1 MVGKDKALEA
11 TRHQGIAP
19 VGHYVHIR
27 DTHGT
32 HPAGAEHPVSRYP
45 GSIERHR
52 HRLRVRLCVGGRR
65 YRFTLA
71 TTDRREAEQFA
82 RTKYAELAAKEQ
94 RQGEG
99 YPAPLQVS
107 ELLTRFEAEELPT
120 KSPGCRRSYVASV
133 NPIRLY
139 FVGEGGDPVVD
150 RIRAGDIEGFLT
162 WRRGHRVRTNES
174 NEIEAVE
181 AGVQERTVA
190 KDRAVLHA
198 IFAMAERREYR
209 DGNPVGRT
217 KAPKY
222 DARQPVILS
231 DAEYGKL
238 LEQCDESTLRLYVLV
253 LGETGARDESE
264 ALWIRWEDVDL
275 DGAFL
280 RIASGRNGHRTKSGK
295 DRWTP
300 MTPVLV
306 AAMRAHF
313 AAHRLTGRS
322 EWVFHHQ
329 RTRRHYKEGDRI
341 KSLRVA
347 VRAAAERAKIPA
359 SWHLHD
365 LRHRRVTTWI
375 AQGKDVVKVKEA
387 VGHSDLKT
395 TMGYTHL
402 AREHLRELVDEHP
415 KSTSPQAERA

>member
-1 MVGKDKALEA
+1 MSSK
-11 TRHQGIAP
+11 T
-19 VGHYVHIR
+19 
-27 DTHGT
+27 
-32 HPAGAEHPVSRYP
+32 YP
-45 GSIERHR
+45 GSIEWHR
-52 HRLRVRLCVGGRR
+52 QRLRVRLCVAGKR
-65 YRFTLA
+65 YRFTLN
-71 TTDRREAEQFA
+71 TTDRREAKRFA
-82 RTKYAELAAKEQ
+82 ETKYAELC
-94 RQGEG
+94 RQHERQDDG
-99 YPAPLQVS
+99 YPAPLHVS
-107 ELLTRFEAEELPT
+107 ELLARFEAEELST

-133 NPIRLY
+133 KPIRLY
-139 FVGEGGDPVVD
+139 FEGEVGNPVVD
-150 RIRAGDIEGFLT
+150 RLRAGDIEGFLT
-162 WRRGHRVRTNES
+162 WRRGHRVRTNDDGD
-174 NEIEAVE
+174 IAAVN
-181 AGVQERTVA
+181 AAVQERTVA

-209 DGNPVGRT
+209 DGNPVART
-217 KAPKY
+217 KSPKY

-231 DAEYGKL
+231 DAEYQKL
-238 LEQCDESTLRLYVLV
+238 LEQCDEAVLRLYVLV

-329 RTRRHYKEGDRI
+329 RTRRHHTEGDRI

-347 VRAAAERAKIPA
+347 VRAAADRAKVPA
-359 SWHLHD
+359 AWHLHD

-415 KSTSPQAERA
+415 KTASSQAERA